1 MVRPGPPAAPWDVV
15 LFDLDGTLTDPHVGI
30 TRCLAHALDSVGQP
44 VDDPD
49 SLRVFI
55 GPPLME
61 GFAEMGVPHDR
72 IDDAIG
78 AYRDRFTR
86 VGMFENALID
96 GIFPLLLGLLAQGT
110 RLAVATSKPEPF
122 AEKILEHFDINEMFE
137 VIAGATLDNRRRHKE
152 DVIAHALDSLGHPA
166 THGVIMVGDREHD
179 VYGARAHGIASI
191 GVLWGFGSHGELAD
205 ANAEHIVASVAELAV
220 LLAPVRDPQARR
232 RDHIRLVPPT

>member
-1 MVRPGPPAAPWDVV
+1 MPRPVGSVPPWDVV

-30 TRCLAHALDSVGQP
+30 TRCLAHALAAVGQR

-49 SLRVFI
+49 ALREFI
-55 GPPLME
+55 GPPLIE
-61 GFAEMGVPHDR
+61 GFAEMGVPPDR
-72 IDDAIG
+72 IDDAIA

-96 GIFPLLLGLLAQGT
+96 GVFPLLLTLLAQGT

-152 DVIAHALDSLGHPA
+152 DVIAHALDALEHPA
-166 THGVIMVGDREHD
+166 PDRIIMVGDREHD
-179 VYGARAHGIASI
+179 IHGAREHGIASI
-191 GVLWGFGSHGELAD
+191 GVLWGFGSRGELAD
-205 ANAEHIVASVAELAV
+205 AMADHIVDSVDELGM
-220 LLAPVRDPQARR
+220 LLAPTRYALARR
-232 RDHIRLVPPT
+232 RDHIKLVPPS